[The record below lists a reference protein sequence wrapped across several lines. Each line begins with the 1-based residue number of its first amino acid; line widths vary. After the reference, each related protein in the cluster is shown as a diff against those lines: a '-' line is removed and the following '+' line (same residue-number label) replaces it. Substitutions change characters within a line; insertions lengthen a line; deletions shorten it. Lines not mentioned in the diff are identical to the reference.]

1 MATTGL
7 PHEGTVNVGFTG
19 SLILARTPLPLTN
32 LDPLT
37 GLEVELVGR
46 RTDHWQLAA
55 VPDRAQGTSGWAAAL
70 VAALVHATTAPV
82 LIADVSDSDAAL
94 LMADSPGGHRWSA
107 LLNALVGN
115 GPWAT
120 ATGCAEAMAG
130 IAEVVVSWAAEAGQ
144 TTTTEAV
151 TEALSAADRDNR
163 AADQAWRDAARAAP
177 VDVAAVT
184 EIVRNQVSF
193 IEVYVLRVLA
203 TLGLAVPV
211 QDTGSWW
218 AHLASKAD
226 TRSP

>member
-1 MATTGL
+1 VATTGR
-7 PHEGTVNVGFTG
+7 PYDGTVNVGFTG
-19 SLILARTPLPLTN
+19 SLILARTPLPLTD
-32 LDPLT
+32 LDPLA

-70 VAALVHATTAPV
+70 VNATTAPV

-94 LMADSPGGHRWSA
+94 LVADSPGGHRWSA

-120 ATGCAEAMAG
+120 ATACAEAMAG
-130 IAEVVVSWAAEAGQ
+130 IAEVVVAWAAEAGQ
-144 TTTTEAV
+144 TTTIEAV